1 MSRAMPNPFYLV
13 VECVLL
19 FIGMPLLIFYRVLP
33 NIPIPYLLAAALGV
47 VLLLRRDPSFD
58 SGQLLSTRGV
68 MPHLSTLLVRDSV
81 FLILLAL
88 AVRMVA
94 PELLFSLVKRSP
106 GFWVLIMVLY
116 PLVSVYPQEV
126 LYRAFFFHRYQAV
139 FGTGWT
145 MILASALAF
154 GFAHIILGNWLAVG
168 LSFAGGL
175 LFGFTYHSSNSLLLT
190 CIDHAIFGNFLFTI
204 GLGRFFYHGAARL

>member
-1 MSRAMPNPFYLV
+1 MANPFYLAT
-13 VECVLL
+13 ECVLL
-19 FIGMPLLIFYRVLP
+19 FVGIPLLIFYRVLP
-33 NIPIPYLLAAALGV
+33 NVPIPYLLIAALAA
-47 VLLLRRDPSFD
+47 VLVLRRDPSFD

-68 MPHLSTLLVRDSV
+68 MPHVSPLLVRDFF
-81 FLILLAL
+81 FLVVL
-88 AVRMVA
+88 AVAVRIFA

-106 GFWVLIMVLY
+106 GFWALIMVLY

-126 LYRAFFFHRYQAV
+126 LYRAFFFHRYHAV
-139 FGTGWT
+139 FGSGWT

-154 GFAHIILGNWLAVG
+154 GFAHIILGNWLAMV
-168 LSFAGGL
+168 LSCGGGL
-175 LFGFTYHSSNSLLLT
+175 LFAFTYHSSGSLLLT